1 MIYLLTFLFYFL
13 KVIYALVVSGRMKR
27 GDSIL
32 IHAGTGG
39 VGQAAIT
46 IALNYECEIFTTVGT
61 AEKREFI
68 KTHFPQV
75 YSTENKE

>member
-1 MIYLLTFLFYFL
+1 MI
-13 KVIYALVVSGRMKR
+13 VSGRMKR

-46 IALNYECEIFTTVGT
+46 IALYYECEIFTTVGT

-75 YSTENKE
+75 KKLKEKNKKLDNIYNVY

>member
-1 MIYLLTFLFYFL
+1 
-13 KVIYALVVSGRMKR
+13 MKR

-46 IALNYECEIFTTVGT
+46 IALYYECEIFTTVGT

-75 YSTENKE
+75 RRNLADIMFIFDILNGLLFVLRY

>member
-1 MIYLLTFLFYFL
+1 
-13 KVIYALVVSGRMKR
+13 MKR
-27 GDSIL
+27 GDSVL

-46 IALNYECEIFTTVGT
+46 IALYYECEIFTTVGT

-68 KTHFPQV
+68 KTNFPQV
-75 YSTENKE
+75 KTIETKKQKTFAK